1 MKYKVQSLFVFFIL
15 CFATADYS
23 QNTKLKLWYNQPA
36 GDVWEAALP
45 IGNGRL
51 AAMIYGNT
59 DTERIQLN
67 ESSVWSGGPNRNDN
81 PDALTALPEIRKL
94 IFEGK
99 NVDAAKLAAQKIQSR
114 RNNGM
119 MYQPVGDLN
128 IYFPGH
134 EHVQNYYRELDL
146 EKAVT
151 KTLYTI
157 DGVQFTR
164 EMFASSPGQVIIVH
178 LVANK
183 SAKLSFNASLSSP
196 QNISITNKAAD
207 ELVLSGITGDH
218 EGVRGS
224 VKFQCI
230 VKIKRE
236 GGELSTTGKSINI
249 RNADAAT
256 IYISIATN
264 YVN

>member
-1 MKYKVQSLFVFFIL
+1 MKKIIIICLLLSARVITF
-15 CFATADYS
+15 S
-23 QNTKLKLWYNQPA
+23 QDSHLKLWYNKPA

-59 DTERIQLN
+59 DTEHIKLN
-67 ESSVWSGGPNRNDN
+67 ESTVWSGGPNRNDN
-81 PDALTALPEIRKL
+81 PDALAALPEIRKL

-134 EHVQNYYRELDL
+134 EHVENYYRELDL

-151 KTLYTI
+151 KTIYAV

-164 EMFASSPGQVIIVH
+164 EVFSSSADQVIIVH
-178 LVANK
+178 RLQTNPE
-183 SAKLSFNASLSSP
+183 SFHSTLLFQARKILLLLTKV
-196 QNISITNKAAD
+196 QTNLCYQ
-207 ELVLSGITGDH
+207 ELPVIMK
-218 EGVRGS
+218 E
-224 VKFQCI
+224 
-230 VKIKRE
+230 
-236 GGELSTTGKSINI
+236 
-249 RNADAAT
+249 
-256 IYISIATN
+256 
-264 YVN
+264 